1 MAQINVPKL
10 DKDKYK
16 STGLQRSGELK
27 TGGSESV
34 FAPFIKTKFKK
45 GKQLF

>member
-1 MAQINVPKL
+1 MAVKGPKQ

-16 STGLQRSGELK
+16 ATGLQRSGDLN
-27 TGGSESV
+27 TGGSQNM

-45 GKQLF
+45 GKKLF